1 MRSPLR
7 CGILIAAREKSIAAF
22 SVATRQNPGVARWDD
37 IRQIALSLP
46 EAEEEPGERPAF
58 RVRGKLFAWRSR
70 DRDGATLALRV
81 DRDEKQLMLE
91 SRPDLYFQ
99 TPHYEGYPG
108 VLVHLDAIDLDE
120 LRERIEDAW
129 LIQAPKLLAKEYL
142 GTRRAPAGA
151 RTVPRCPN

>member
-1 MRSPLR
+1 MV
-7 CGILIAAREKSIAAF
+7 G
-22 SVATRQNPGVARWDD
+22 WDD
-37 IRQIALSLP
+37 IRTIALSLP
-46 EAEEEPGERPAF
+46 EAEEEHGERPAF

-81 DRDEKQLMLE
+81 DRDEKQMMLE

-99 TPHYEGYPG
+99 TPHYERYPG

-129 LIQAPKLLAKEYL
+129 MIQAPKSLTKDYLAGKSPS
-142 GTRRAPAGA
+142 R
-151 RTVPRCPN
+151 